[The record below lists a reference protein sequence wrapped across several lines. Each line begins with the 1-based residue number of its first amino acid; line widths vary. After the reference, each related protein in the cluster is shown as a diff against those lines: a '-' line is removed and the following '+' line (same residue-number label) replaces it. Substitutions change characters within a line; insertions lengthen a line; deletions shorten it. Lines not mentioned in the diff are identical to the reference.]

1 MPENKA
7 LLFSLIDDDM
17 KKYSQRLFS
26 AAASAGKAGPSA
38 IENKPPVVKPTWPVL
53 SAYIRGGR
61 LVAARAP

>member
-26 AAASAGKAGPSA
+26 AAASAGKTGPSA